1 MSPTADVHKLSEY
14 AGIFC
19 AESHTVQ
26 NDDDDGGGG
35 GGGSAGGRE
44 GGDMQRAKA
53 VIVF

>member
-1 MSPTADVHKLSEY
+1 MLPTADVHKLSEY

-35 GGGSAGGRE
+35 GGSAGAGGRE
-44 GGDMQRAKA
+44 EKCNALRL
-53 VIVF
+53 